1 MIKIDIEGGEPYALA
16 GAKTLL
22 TQPHL
27 SIIMEFAPSNFLL
40 SKISPFEFL
49 QNLGNFG
56 FSIYKIGKKGK
67 LEIILPQNLEIE
79 KLMAGKESVNLFL
92 KK

>member
-1 MIKIDIEGGEPYALA
+1 
-16 GAKTLL
+16 
-22 TQPHL
+22 
-27 SIIMEFAPSNFLL
+27 MEFAPSNFLL

-56 FSIYKIGKKGK
+56 FSIYKIGNKGK